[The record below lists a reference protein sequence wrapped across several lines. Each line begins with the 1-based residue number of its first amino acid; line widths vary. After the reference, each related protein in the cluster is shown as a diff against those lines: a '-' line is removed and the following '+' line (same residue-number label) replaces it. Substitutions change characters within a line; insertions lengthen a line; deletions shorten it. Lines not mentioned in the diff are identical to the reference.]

1 MSGYN
6 YAEGMSNN
14 AVAAYQNGSAPL
26 SKITSTWLRD
36 VGWKNTKSFAVWL
49 AKRGTWSASEWH
61 HSGGTWY
68 NQVDFYDPDVLV
80 ELWEDM
86 TPDEQAELFRLHKS
100 QPVKQ
105 DDVHRVKGS
114 YTIWGGSRKHPQKVG
129 EEEFTGELRG
139 NWIFTNSGERKKAS
153 GNHIRWEY
161 MT

>member
-1 MSGYN
+1 MAGYN
-6 YAEGMSNN
+6 YAQGMSNN
-14 AVAAYQNGSAPL
+14 AVAAYQNGAAPL
-26 SKITSTWLRD
+26 SKITITWLRD

-80 ELWEDM
+80 EMWEDM

-100 QPVKQ
+100 PLKKQ
-105 DDVHRVKGS
+105 DDIKKVKGT
-114 YTIWGGSRKHPQKVG
+114 YTIWGGSRKRPQKVG

-139 NWIFTNSGERKKAS
+139 NWIFTNKGERKKAS